1 MEKGGREL
9 RVVFVA
15 QYSGMYGANRSL
27 LDLIEGLTVFQVES
41 FVLLPIDGPVC
52 SELRNRNVPFA
63 VLPFRSWIGGPQVRS
78 ILKAPLRFLMNLAVL
93 PACIRQIRAWGADVV
108 YSNSS
113 VSPIGFWAASFLR
126 CPHIWHVRECG
137 RLHYGW
143 RYDCGDFW
151 FRHSLNRSGAVIA
164 ISRAVA
170 EGVCHG
176 LRPTV
181 HTIYNGVVS
190 RERCMHLRHAHRMN
204 SSSGDYVFLIMGFVH
219 PGKGH
224 RDAIRA
230 LAVLHN
236 EGRDDLRLDIV
247 GGGSAQYIEELKR
260 LCRDL
265 NVQEHVEFKGYMSD
279 PFLALHEVDAV
290 LMCSRHEAMGRVTA
304 EAMAAGRPV
313 IGYRSGATPELVAD
327 GKTGLLYDGP
337 YEDLAACMARMADNR
352 EWAADLGANGW
363 RRAHEEFVV
372 EVCAHRVYGVICQ
385 VLSNGEITPERC

>member
-1 MEKGGREL
+1 M
-9 RVVFVA
+9 
-15 QYSGMYGANRSL
+15 
-27 LDLIEGLTVFQVES
+27 
-41 FVLLPIDGPVC
+41 
-52 SELRNRNVPFA
+52 
-63 VLPFRSWIGGPQVRS
+63 
-78 ILKAPLRFLMNLAVL
+78 
-93 PACIRQIRAWGADVV
+93 
-108 YSNSS
+108 
-113 VSPIGFWAASFLR
+113 
-126 CPHIWHVRECG
+126 
-137 RLHYGW
+137 
-143 RYDCGDFW
+143 
-151 FRHSLNRSGAVIA
+151 IA